1 MSDNKLIIE
10 FTQRFDSVIKDD
22 FPGLRIENEE
32 NRDLLALVSQISK
45 IDYSIDSKIS
55 NNFKELL
62 LIKLQNDIDELSD
75 AELDYAAGG
84 LDNVRAEKDPEK

>member
-32 NRDLLALVSQISK
+32 NKDLLALVSKISK

-55 NNFKELL
+55 NNFKEQL